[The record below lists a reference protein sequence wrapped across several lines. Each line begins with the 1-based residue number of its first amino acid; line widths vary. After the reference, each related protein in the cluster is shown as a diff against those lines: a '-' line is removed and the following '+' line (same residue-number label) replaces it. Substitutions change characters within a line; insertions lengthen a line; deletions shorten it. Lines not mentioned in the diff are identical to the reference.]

1 MKLLLDTHVVLWWTH
16 DSRRLSETA
25 RELVGDPRHD
35 VLLSAVVAWEIAIK
49 RALGKL
55 RMRPALVT
63 ELLAD
68 GGAAELAVSVAHA
81 TEEPNASRC
90 TTTIRSTG
98 CSWRRRALKARCWSP
113 PTKRCASTTCP
124 SLGDRPPAL

>member
-16 DSRRLSETA
+16 DSRRLSQTA

-49 RALGKL
+49 RALGTLKV
-55 RMRPALVT
+55 RPALVT

-81 TEEPNASRC
+81 TEVERLPMHHRDPFDRMLVAQARVEGAVLVSSDEALRKYDVPV
-90 TTTIRSTG
+90 
-98 CSWRRRALKARCWSP
+98 SW
-113 PTKRCASTTCP
+113 
-124 SLGDRPPAL
+124 

>member
-16 DSRRLSETA
+16 DSRRLSQTA

-49 RALGKL
+49 RALGTLKV
-55 RMRPALVT
+55 RPGLVA

-81 TEEPNASRC
+81 TEVERLPMHHRDPFDRMLVAQARVEGAVLVSSDEALRKYDVPV
-90 TTTIRSTG
+90 
-98 CSWRRRALKARCWSP
+98 SW
-113 PTKRCASTTCP
+113 
-124 SLGDRPPAL
+124 

>member
-81 TEEPNASRC
+81 TELERLPMHHHDPFDRMLVAQARVEGAVLISSDGALR
-90 TTTIRSTG
+90 RYDVPV
-98 CSWRRRALKARCWSP
+98 SW
-113 PTKRCASTTCP
+113 
-124 SLGDRPPAL
+124 

>member
-16 DSRRLSETA
+16 DSRRLSDTA
-25 RELVGDPRHD
+25 RELVSDSRHD

-55 RMRPALVT
+55 KVRPALVA
-63 ELLAD
+63 ELLTD

-81 TEEPNASRC
+81 TELERLPMHHRDPFDRMLVAQARVEGALLVSSDEAL
-90 TTTIRSTG
+90 RSYDVPV
-98 CSWRRRALKARCWSP
+98 SW
-113 PTKRCASTTCP
+113 
-124 SLGDRPPAL
+124 

>member
-81 TEEPNASRC
+81 TELERLPMHHRDPFDRMLVAQARVEGAVLVSSDEALRKYDVPV
-90 TTTIRSTG
+90 
-98 CSWRRRALKARCWSP
+98 SW
-113 PTKRCASTTCP
+113 
-124 SLGDRPPAL
+124 